1 MCNRIRSMAILL
13 IAAVAACNNYN
24 LLAQL
29 ENPGSLI
36 NERFSDRLFVFVTS
50 QMTAGDMF
58 ALNAGSCNGTGI
70 GKADCVCQALAAQ
83 NGLRMSST
91 SRFIAWLSTSVDAA
105 KCRML
110 NQGGSTCKP
119 SGPFVWYNTNYE
131 PVFTSFE
138 SATTGLLGSTLTIS
152 NAPKYTEGRFPV
164 PPMSDNVWTGTDIGG
179 NIAGGFTCDN
189 WNSFSAGFQGR
200 TGTSDS
206 LGSGWTSGKSF
217 GCDLFKRIYCIA
229 VP

>member
-1 MCNRIRSMAILL
+1 MRNFVRGLSILL
-13 IAAVAACNNYN
+13 FAAVTACNNYD
-24 LLAQL
+24 LLDSL
-29 ENPGSLI
+29 ERPGSK
-36 NERFSDRLFVFVTS
+36 ESFSDRLFVFVTS

-58 ALNAGSCNGTGI
+58 ALNAGGCSGTGI

-83 NGLRMSST
+83 NGLRRSST
-91 SRFIAWLSTSVDAA
+91 SRFIAWLSTEVDAA

-110 NQGGSTCKP
+110 NQGGSTCTP
-119 SGPFVWYNTNYE
+119 SGPFIWYNTNYE

-138 SATTGLLGSTLTIS
+138 SATTGLLGSTLTMPS
-152 NAPKYTEGRFPV
+152 AAKYTEGRFPA
-164 PPMSDNVWTGTDIGG
+164 PSMTDNVWTGTDIGG

-200 TGTSDS
+200 TGNSDS
-206 LGSGWTSGKSF
+206 QSSGWTSGPTF